1 MPSFLKSRRFK
12 YGSNSLT
19 AVLLALGILVV
30 INVLSNRYH
39 RRIDT
44 TEGAFH
50 SLSNQTVTLLDSLQ
64 KDVNVVAFKAPKQDA
79 ETINARM
86 RDPIG
91 PNTLLP
97 NITATVLEW
106 LMVLRG
112 KTKKYATLAS
122 R

>member
-1 MPSFLKSRRFK
+1 MLGSALFPTPIFPNTAGRRPSLPATYTRRP
-12 YGSNSLT
+12 
-19 AVLLALGILVV
+19 
-30 INVLSNRYH
+30 
-39 RRIDT
+39 
-44 TEGAFH
+44 
-50 SLSNQTVTLLDSLQ
+50 
-64 KDVNVVAFKAPKQDA
+64 DVNVVAFKAPKQDA

-97 NITATVLEW
+97 NITATVFEW